1 MGFVWKEGVMTI
13 LSSVRHKVYLFV
25 RRMPC
30 CLVALEKIIQFKMW
44 IDKRKALRLM
54 RMYGLEACERIFQAL
69 SEKGICHW
77 ADHGTMLGIIRE
89 NGLISHDPDMDY
101 SVPHNVDLADIYRVL
116 SKRGFALLRGFAIQG
131 EVVEITMSWEG
142 VSVDFFKCHPIGAR
156 MGHFVFVSKLDETT
170 WKVVDVMAHER
181 VRPCVIGP
189 IVRSFGPN
197 NKTHAYI
204 PQNADE
210 LLTASYGNWRIP
222 DSKTDFCK
230 RDIPTQYRD
239 VHEGCSFLSAEEL
252 LRKFGC

>member
-1 MGFVWKEGVMTI
+1 MTFVLAFRHRIYLLVRQMTI
-13 LSSVRHKVYLFV
+13 CQGLLKKIIHLK
-25 RRMPC
+25 RRMD
-30 CLVALEKIIQFKMW
+30 Q
-44 IDKRKALRLM
+44 RKALRLM
-54 RMYGLEACERIFQAL
+54 RMNGLEVCERIFRAL

-89 NGLISHDPDMDY
+89 NGLISHDLDVDY
-101 SVPHNVDLADIYRVL
+101 SVPHDVDLADVYRAL
-116 SKRGFALLRGFAIQG
+116 SKRGFSLLRGFAIQG

-156 MGHFVFVSKLDETT
+156 MGHFVFVSKLDEKT
-170 WKVVDVMAHER
+170 WEVVDVMAHER
-181 VRPCVIGP
+181 VRPSVIGP

-204 PQNADE
+204 PQNAEE

-239 VHEGCSFLSAEEL
+239 VYEGCSFLSAEEL